1 VRLLLDTH
9 VWLWMIGQSS
19 RLGHETRSLLTDE
32 ANDLYLSTVAAWEIG
47 IKHAAGRLKFT
58 GKPSVQLPGY
68 VKRSGVQPLV
78 VTLEHALRAAE
89 LPMHH
94 RDPFDRLMIA
104 QAQEEE
110 LTFVTADS
118 RLAAYDVPILDP
130 SAEASP

>member
-19 RLGHETRSLLTDE
+19 RLPDQARATLTDE
-32 ANDLYLSTVAAWEIG
+32 SNDLYLSAVSAWEIG
-47 IKHAAGRLKFT
+47 IKHAAGKLRFT
-58 GKPSVQLPGY
+58 GRPSVQLPGY

-78 VTLEHALRAAE
+78 VTLEHALRAAG

-110 LTFVTADS
+110 LTFVTADK
-118 RLAAYDVPILDP
+118 RLAAYDVPILELGDGR
-130 SAEASP
+130 

>member
-1 VRLLLDTH
+1 
-9 VWLWMIGQSS
+9 MS
-19 RLGHETRSLLTDE
+19 
-32 ANDLYLSTVAAWEIG
+32 
-47 IKHAAGRLKFT
+47 
-58 GKPSVQLPGY
+58 PSVQLPGY

-118 RLAAYDVPILDP
+118 RLAAYDVPILQP
-130 SAEASP
+130 GAEASP

>member
-1 VRLLLDTH
+1 MRLLLDTH

-19 RLGHETRSLLTDE
+19 RLSDRARAALTDE
-32 ANDLYLSTVAAWEIG
+32 SHDLYLSTVAAWEIG
-47 IKHAAGRLKFT
+47 FKHAAGKLKLT
-58 GKPSVQLPGY
+58 GRPSVQLPEY

-78 VTLEHALRAAE
+78 VTLDHALRAAE

-110 LTFVTADS
+110 LTFVTADG
-118 RLAAYDVPILDP
+118 RLAVYGVRILDP
-130 SAEASP
+130 TALG